1 MIYKSY
7 QVEQNINII
16 DRKFSL
22 FFGENLGLKNEFKK
36 QIKLD
41 NKNAEIITFTQ
52 DEILKNEDLFFNE
65 INNISL
71 FDEKKIF
78 LVYQANDK
86 ILDIIKELEKKNDT
100 QQIFLFSEILDKRS
114 KIRSYFE
121 KSKVCAAIPCYPD
134 NEIGI
139 KKIII
144 NVLRGYIGLSPH
156 NLNLIVESCNLD
168 RVKLMNEL
176 NKILTLFQDKKIDTL
191 KLESLLNVKINDDF
205 NVLKDEALN
214 GNKSRTNKLLSD
226 TVIEPDKIIFYL
238 AMLNQRLNKLSEI
251 SIESNNTNMENA
263 INNIK
268 PPIFWKDKANFIT
281 QAKKWGQ
288 KKTKFIL
295 DKTYNLEIEFK
306 SNSMVNKSVLLKNLI
321 VDICEV
327 ANS

>member
-7 QVEQNINII
+7 LIENNINNI
-16 DRKFSL
+16 DKNLIL
-22 FFGENLGLKNEFKK
+22 FYGENLGLKNEFKK

>member
-7 QVEQNINII
+7 QVEQNIKII
-16 DRKFSL
+16 DKKFSL

-41 NKNAEIITFTQ
+41 NKNAEIIAFTQ

-78 LVYQANDK
+78 LVYEANDK
-86 ILDIIKELEKKNDT
+86 ILDIIKELEKKSDT

-306 SNSMVNKSVLLKNLI
+306 SNSMVNKSVLMKNLI
-321 VDICEV
+321 VDICEF

>member
-78 LVYQANDK
+78 LVDQANDK
-86 ILDIIKELEKKNDT
+86 ILDIIKELEKKSDT

-121 KSKVCAAIPCYPD
+121 KSKVCAAIACYPD

-139 KKIII
+139 KKIIT

-176 NKILTLFQDKKIDTL
+176 NKILTLFQDKKIDTI

-268 PPIFWKDKANFIT
+268 PPIFWKDKANFMT

-306 SNSMVNKSVLLKNLI
+306 SNSMVNKSVLMKNLI

>member
-7 QVEQNINII
+7 QVEQNIKLI
-16 DRKFSL
+16 DKKFSL
-22 FFGENLGLKNEFKK
+22 FFGENLGLKNEVKK

-78 LVYQANDK
+78 LVDQANDK
-86 ILDIIKELEKKNDT
+86 ILDIIKELEKKSDT

-121 KSKVCAAIPCYPD
+121 KSKVCAAIACYPD

-139 KKIII
+139 KKIIT

-176 NKILTLFQDKKIDTL
+176 NKILTLFQDKKIDTI

-238 AMLNQRLNKLSEI
+238 AMLNQRLNKLSEV

-268 PPIFWKDKANFIT
+268 PPIFWKDKANFMT

-306 SNSMVNKSVLLKNLI
+306 SNSMVNKSVLMKNLI